1 MDDVNKAAGL
11 DNPLRNAEVIPLHGA
26 IRRAAK

>member
-11 DNPLRNAEVIPLHGA
+11 DNPMRSAEVIRLDGA